1 MKRQVLVFECNGEI
15 AKGTHYSGGSVVE
28 CEVSVKDL
36 PDDDF
41 IFACGYLLDEIAKG
55 LPCVNKPFEGKT
67 VCVVAEGVPAFVFT
81 AGKIYEWKDGR
92 TVANDG
98 ALYPSQTKLYSLDE
112 ITNPR
117 LKFIKLVE
125 D

>member
-15 AKGTHYSGGSVVE
+15 AKGTHYAGGSVVE

-67 VCVVAEGVPAFVFT
+67 VCIAAEDGQDAFFT
-81 AGKIYEWKDGR
+81 VGKIYEWKDGR
-92 TVANDG
+92 TVTDKG
-98 ALYPSQTKLYSLDE
+98 ALLPSKAKLYSLDE